1 MAAVERGA
9 DLDSRYCG
17 GPKRQGSGTCT
28 RPAGWGTPHPGIGR
42 CKLHGGSTH
51 SHVVAAGKVLAQ
63 REVTRLGQLRDV
75 DPHTVLLEEVQRSAA
90 AVALLSERVEQ
101 IGDSVTDSDR
111 GWMAWWERERRQS
124 VVAAKA
130 AIDAGVDVRRVEL
143 EQARVSM
150 QASAVRAA
158 MDAVGMGEE
167 ERVVFVRAMMGQLRV
182 EGGAS

>member
-1 MAAVERGA
+1 
-9 DLDSRYCG
+9 
-17 GPKRQGSGTCT
+17 
-28 RPAGWGTPHPGIGR
+28 
-42 CKLHGGSTH
+42 
-51 SHVVAAGKVLAQ
+51 
-63 REVTRLGQLRDV
+63 
-75 DPHTVLLEEVQRSAA
+75 
-90 AVALLSERVEQ
+90 
-101 IGDSVTDSDR
+101 
-111 GWMAWWERERRQS
+111 MAWWERERRQS

-182 EGGAS
+182 EGGAG